1 MTRNQQEE
9 IRNYAD
15 FLYGLS
21 GNEMGFLASAIGL
34 LLSQNLNPY
43 QVNSLGNFLE
53 AIGQLMLS
61 IGSQEQLRRAEDSNS
76 K

>member
-1 MTRNQQEE
+1 MTRNQREE

-21 GNEMGFLASAIGL
+21 GNELGFLASAIGL
-34 LLSQNLNPY
+34 LLSQNLDLY
-43 QVNSLGNFLE
+43 QLNSLGNFLE
-53 AIGQLMLS
+53 AVGQLMLS
-61 IGSQEQLRRAEDSNS
+61 IGAQEQLRRAKDYHS